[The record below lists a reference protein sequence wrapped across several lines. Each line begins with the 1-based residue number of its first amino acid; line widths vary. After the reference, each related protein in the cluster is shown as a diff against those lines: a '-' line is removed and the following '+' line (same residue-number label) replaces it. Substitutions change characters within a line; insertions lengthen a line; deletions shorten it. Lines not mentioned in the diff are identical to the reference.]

1 MTESITLGAG
11 CFWCVEN
18 IFNRIDGVQSAISGY
33 AGGDNEDPSYEQIC
47 SGETN
52 HAEVVQVTFDPTI
65 VSLDTI
71 FTVFFAI
78 HDPTSLN
85 RQGDDVGTQ
94 YRSTIMPQ
102 NKEQHTLA
110 ETAIAQAA
118 ASGKYSQPIVTTIEP
133 LTHFYAAEDYHQ
145 EYYDNNPDNRYCQLV
160 VARKIQ
166 KFLAEYAHLL
176 KKED

>member
-18 IFNRIDGVQSAISGY
+18 IFNRIRGVQSAISGY
-33 AGGDNEDPSYEQIC
+33 AGGDNENPSYEQVC

-52 HAEVVQVTFDPTI
+52 HAEVVQLTFDPSL
-65 VSLDTI
+65 VSLDTL
-71 FTVFFAI
+71 FTVFFSI

-94 YRSTIMPQ
+94 YRSTIMPH
-102 NKEQHTLA
+102 NEQQKVLA
-110 ETAIAQAA
+110 EEALQKAID
-118 ASGKYSQPIVTTIEP
+118 SGKFAQPIVTTIEP
-133 LTHFYAAEDYHQ
+133 LQHFYSAEDYHQ

-160 VARKIQ
+160 VAKKIQ
-166 KFLAEYAHLL
+166 KFLAEYDYLL
-176 KKED
+176 KGE